1 MEKIEITKYKILS
14 IALIVAI
21 VAVIIFLI
29 VPKFFPEISGN
40 SDENI
45 DFSNSEWIEQY
56 VEENIGELFGKDFL
70 LSSAFSYNLRS
81 NKMIVTY
88 ASQKSVEEIRN
99 YYLSLSGAEQIGR
112 NDETSLNIS
121 AESNGQKLRVYNYY
135 SSISRVIE
143 VELTL
148 DAVVAEQVIS
158 ELESAFPADEVGKI
172 SEINDLISGERF
184 GGYVRYHYDNFDEF
198 AHPYIP
204 IYSRAYIYDGT
215 EDDFNRTIAALNE
228 AYTNNKYDETQN
240 THYYKFNGQISSL
253 SFFVTDSNE
262 KIVSISVQKD
272 ENQE

>member
-1 MEKIEITKYKILS
+1 MEKTENTKYKILS

-29 VPKFFPEISGN
+29 VPKFFPATSDNNDEI
-40 SDENI
+40 I

-56 VEENIGELFGKDFL
+56 VEKNIGELFGKDFL

-81 NKMIVTY
+81 NKMIVTF
-88 ASQKSVEEIRN
+88 ASQKSVEQIRD
-99 YYLSLSGAEQIGR
+99 YFLSLPGAEQIGR

-143 VELTL
+143 LELTL
-148 DAVVAEQVIS
+148 DAVDTEQIIS
-158 ELESAFPADEVGKI
+158 QLEKAFPADEIEKI
-172 SEINDLISGERF
+172 SEINNLVSGETF

-198 AHPYIP
+198 AHPNIP

-215 EDDFNRTIAALNE
+215 EDDFNEIVGALNE
-228 AYTNNKYDETQN
+228 TYTNNKYDETQN
-240 THYYKFNGQISSL
+240 THFYKFNGQIVSI
-253 SFFVTDSNE
+253 SFFVTDANE